1 MPIRKRKIRG
11 SNVYEYKNDGV
22 AVALAFGTGPLKGKK
37 VPQCLHIYEK
47 KLKT

>member
-11 SNVYEYKNDGV
+11 SNVYEYKNGGV
-22 AVALAFGTGPLKGKK
+22 AVALAFGSGPLKGKK

-47 KLKT
+47 N